1 MEKTTAKH
9 MSTAQMTVTALMTAI
24 TCILAPMALP
34 IPISPVP
41 ISLTN
46 LVIFF
51 MAYILGMKLSVASY
65 VLYLLLGTVGLPVF
79 SGFSGGVGKLLGPTG
94 GYLIGFIFLAAIAGF
109 FVEKFPAK
117 IYMHVVGMIIGMAI
131 CYIFGTA
138 WLAGQLGM
146 SFVAALGVGVI
157 PYLPGDTAKII
168 IAIIA
173 GPQIRK
179 AVSVPLVLHGCS
191 GIPDE
196 QMREA
201 VNLGMS
207 KFNIA
212 TEYFAATY
220 DAFNATIEKTGH
232 NRNGVAMFFGVQQG
246 MVDFVRGKI
255 RLLNPNGFSL

>member
-94 GYLIGFIFLAAIAGF
+94 GYLIGYLPLAFLVGLLTDHFPERKSIYPLSMIAGTFFCYAIGTWWLARQASLSLPGALAA
-109 FVEKFPAK
+109 
-117 IYMHVVGMIIGMAI
+117 
-131 CYIFGTA
+131 
-138 WLAGQLGM
+138 
-146 SFVAALGVGVI
+146 GVL
-157 PYLPGDTAKII
+157 PFLPGDGVKIL
-168 IAIIA
+168 
-173 GPQIRK
+173 GRRK
-179 AVSVPLVLHGCS
+179 
-191 GIPDE
+191 
-196 QMREA
+196 
-201 VNLGMS
+201 
-207 KFNIA
+207 F
-212 TEYFAATY
+212 
-220 DAFNATIEKTGH
+220 
-232 NRNGVAMFFGVQQG
+232 
-246 MVDFVRGKI
+246 
-255 RLLNPNGFSL
+255 

>member
-1 MEKTTAKH
+1 MMDVGRKTKMEKTTAKH

-79 SGFSGGVGKLLGPTG
+79 SGFSGGLGK
-94 GYLIGFIFLAAIAGF
+94 LIGFIFLAAIAGF

-146 SFVAALGVGVI
+146 SFVAALGIGVI

-179 AVSVPLVLHGCS
+179 AVSRF
-191 GIPDE
+191 
-196 QMREA
+196 M
-201 VNLGMS
+201 
-207 KFNIA
+207 
-212 TEYFAATY
+212 
-220 DAFNATIEKTGH
+220 
-232 NRNGVAMFFGVQQG
+232 
-246 MVDFVRGKI
+246 
-255 RLLNPNGFSL
+255 

>member
-1 MEKTTAKH
+1 MMDVGRKTKMEKTTVKH

-79 SGFSGGVGKLLGPTG
+79 SGFTGGVGKLLGPTG

-117 IYMHVVGMIIGMAI
+117 IYIM
-131 CYIFGTA
+131 
-138 WLAGQLGM
+138 
-146 SFVAALGVGVI
+146 
-157 PYLPGDTAKII
+157 
-168 IAIIA
+168 
-173 GPQIRK
+173 
-179 AVSVPLVLHGCS
+179 
-191 GIPDE
+191 
-196 QMREA
+196 
-201 VNLGMS
+201 
-207 KFNIA
+207 
-212 TEYFAATY
+212 
-220 DAFNATIEKTGH
+220 
-232 NRNGVAMFFGVQQG
+232 
-246 MVDFVRGKI
+246 
-255 RLLNPNGFSL
+255 